1 MVVLEFYHKIWL
13 GVIECLVIHQGGVI
27 YIGAQLEFHPS
38 HKILNAAIMSHAKIL
53 SHKKEQNCAICR
65 DMDGPRDCHTQ
76 WSKSEREKQIPYIN
90 TQMWNVGKQYSWTYL
105 QSRNRDIHREPVY
118 GHQGG
123 EKRWDELGDWDWHI
137 YIYILHLCMLSLF
150 NCVQL
155 FAILWT
161 VACQALLS
169 MAFSRQK
176 YWSGLPCPPPGD
188 LTDPWSNPH
197 YVWLLYCRQ
206 IPFHWATREAHIN
219 TSVSEVG
226 K

>member
-1 MVVLEFYHKIWL
+1 MVILEFYHKIWL

-38 HKILNAAIMSHAKIL
+38 HKILNAAIMSHVKIL

-123 EKRWDELGDWDWHI
+123 EKRWDELGDWDWHL
-137 YIYILHLCMLSLF
+137 YIYTALVHAKSLQLCPTLCNPMDCSLSGSSVHGILQAKVLEWVAISSSRGSYWPMIKPALCVAPVLQADSFPLSHQGSPYKHV
-150 NCVQL
+150 CV
-155 FAILWT
+155 W
-161 VACQALLS
+161 
-169 MAFSRQK
+169 SR
-176 YWSGLPCPPPGD
+176 
-188 LTDPWSNPH
+188 
-197 YVWLLYCRQ
+197 
-206 IPFHWATREAHIN
+206 
-219 TSVSEVG
+219 
-226 K
+226 